1 MLKTLMVDVWRV
13 HKHTC
18 NDYIAAVSKQKHTWN
33 LKRHEQAGK
42 AANAFL
48 NQHCLIITYGKA
60 PQKASMEFVNLRNTQ
75 AANLQIPEGRGYT
88 FALCNL
94 ASPSMLQNNCLAFY
108 GSCASCMG
116 QGQNLMAV
124 VMPQFAYT
132 NSQLA
137 LSSQSVEDN
146 VINCGLPMETRL

>member
-18 NDYIAAVSKQKHTWN
+18 SDYIAAVSKQNHTWN

-60 PQKASMEFVNLRNTQ
+60 PQKAMMECMNWRKTLAR
-75 AANLQIPEGRGYT
+75 NLQTPEEHGYT

-94 ASPSMLQNNCLAFY
+94 AAPSMLQSKCLAFY
-108 GSCASCMG
+108 GSCASCIA

-146 VINCGLPMETRL
+146 FINCGLPMETRL

>member
-1 MLKTLMVDVWRV
+1 M
-13 HKHTC
+13 
-18 NDYIAAVSKQKHTWN
+18 
-33 LKRHEQAGK
+33 
-42 AANAFL
+42 
-48 NQHCLIITYGKA
+48 
-60 PQKASMEFVNLRNTQ
+60 MEFMNWRETL
-75 AANLQIPEGRGYT
+75 AGNLQTPEERGYT

-94 ASPSMLQNNCLAFY
+94 AAPSMLQSNCLAFY
-108 GSCASCMG
+108 GSCASCMA

-146 VINCGLPMETRL
+146 FINCGLPMETRL